1 MTPTLAIE
9 TWTSSHKTNRQKR
22 ILGSILFLFS
32 ALLLVLTSINSTHAA
47 SSNTLQKISYSTLTG
62 NRLQI
67 ALQMTHP
74 PSTPQ
79 GFTIDN
85 PARITLDL
93 ADTKNGLKKRLIPIG
108 VGVVRSINTVEAS
121 GRSRVVIN
129 LNKLTP
135 YKTHIDGNTL
145 YLTLDTGTRG
155 ANQRQNNNKTI
166 TTSRQIDKTAPT
178 SMAPPAILRS
188 IHNINF
194 RRGAD
199 GEGRIIIKLSEAG
212 IPMDVNEEN
221 GRIVIDFLGTGVPQ
235 KLVRRLNVLDFATP
249 VKHID
254 VMNRGNNARLIIS
267 PINQEY
273 EQLAYQ
279 SDDLFTLELRPIS
292 KRALEK
298 KNKEKFGYT
307 GKRLSLNFQDIEVRA
322 VLQLLADFTELNI
335 VVSDTVTGRLTLRL
349 KNVPWDQALD
359 IILKSK
365 GLGVRKNGNV
375 LLVAPNEEI
384 ATREKLELEA
394 LQQVE
399 ELAPLKTE
407 FIQINY
413 AKAAEIAAMLK
424 SKESSLLSTRGNV
437 SVDPRTN
444 TLLVHDTAEKLNEIR
459 GLVVKLDIPVRQV
472 LIESRIVIA
481 SNDFGKELGVR
492 FGVHQN
498 DLFSTGSTGGT
509 LITSSSNTVT
519 EFSKNEALT
528 SPDRFNVNLPVA
540 NAAGSIALA
549 LAKLPFGTLLELEL
563 SAMQAEGRGEVV
575 SSPRVITANQKEAL
589 IEQGVEIPYL
599 ESSSSGAATIT
610 FRKAVLSLKV
620 TPQITPDDH
629 VIMDLQVNKDSVG
642 EIFEGVPSID
652 TREVKTQVLVN
663 NGETVVLG
671 GIYEQSNT
679 HQVNRIPFFSELPLI
694 GGLFKKTLVQDQKN
708 ELLVFVTPKIVKN
721 SVGLNY

>member
-1 MTPTLAIE
+1 MAPILETSVSTHRATLHGRVL
-9 TWTSSHKTNRQKR
+9 SHT
-22 ILGSILFLFS
+22 FFVFS
-32 ALLLVLTSINSTHAA
+32 LLLFTLSLATTSHAA
-47 SSNTLQKISYSTLTG
+47 SSNTLQNISYTTLTG

-67 ALQMTHP
+67 ALQMTHRP
-74 PSTPQ
+74 ATPQ

-93 ADTKNGLKKRLIPIG
+93 ANTSNGLKKRLIPIEI
-108 VGVVRSINTVEAS
+108 GVVRSINTVEAG

-129 LNKLTP
+129 LNKLTS

-145 YLTLDTGTRG
+145 YLTLDTGAPNTSK
-155 ANQRQNNNKTI
+155 RQNTRKTS
-166 TTSRQIDKTAPT
+166 TPNPVAKQGTAPVI
-178 SMAPPAILRS
+178 SAPPIVLRR
-188 IHNINF
+188 IDNINF

-199 GEGRIIIKLSEAG
+199 GEGRIIIKLSETG

-221 GRIVIDFLGTGVPQ
+221 GRVVIDFLGTGVPQ
-235 KLVRRLNVLDFATP
+235 KLVRRLDVLDFATP

-254 VMNRGNNARLIIS
+254 VMNRGNNARIIIS

-279 SDDLFTLELRPIS
+279 SDDVFTIELKPIS
-292 KRALEK
+292 KRELEK

-407 FIQINY
+407 FVQINY
-413 AKAAEIAAMLK
+413 AKAAEIAEMLK
-424 SKESSLLSTRGNV
+424 SKDNSLLSTRGNV

-444 TLLVHDTAEKLNEIR
+444 TLLIHDTAEKLNEIR
-459 GLVVKLDIPVRQV
+459 SLVVKLDIPVRQV

-498 DLFSTGSTGGT
+498 DLFNAGSTGGT
-509 LITSSSNTVT
+509 LITSSSNSVSQFTN
-519 EFSKNEALT
+519 NETLT
-528 SPDRFNVNLPVA
+528 APDRFNVNLPVA
-540 NAAGSIALA
+540 NATGSIALA

-575 SSPRVITANQKEAL
+575 SSPRVITSNQKEAL
-589 IEQGVEIPYL
+589 IEQGVEIPYR
-599 ESSSSGAATIT
+599 EASSSGAATIT

-629 VIMDLQVNKDSVG
+629 IIMDLQVNKDSIG
-642 EIFEGVPSID
+642 KIFEGVPSID

-721 SVGLNY
+721 NLGLNY

>member
-1 MTPTLAIE
+1 LLFTLSLA
-9 TWTSSHKTNRQKR
+9 TTS
-22 ILGSILFLFS
+22 
-32 ALLLVLTSINSTHAA
+32 HAA
-47 SSNTLQKISYSTLTG
+47 SSNTLQNISYTTLTG

-67 ALQMTHP
+67 ALQMTHRP
-74 PSTPQ
+74 ATPQ

-93 ADTKNGLKKRLIPIG
+93 ADTSNGLKKRLIPIEI
-108 VGVVRSINTVEAS
+108 GVVRSINTVEAS

-145 YLTLDTGTRG
+145 YLTLDTGAPNTSK
-155 ANQRQNNNKTI
+155 RQNTRKTN
-166 TTSRQIDKTAPT
+166 TPSPVAKQGAAPVI
-178 SMAPPAILRS
+178 SAPPVTLRS
-188 IHNINF
+188 IDNINF

-199 GEGRIIIKLSEAG
+199 GEGRIIIKLSETG

-221 GRIVIDFLGTGVPQ
+221 GRVVIDFLGTGVPQ
-235 KLVRRLNVLDFATP
+235 KLVRRLDVLDFATP

-254 VMNRGNNARLIIS
+254 VMNRGNNARIIIS

-279 SDDLFTLELRPIS
+279 SDDVFTIELKPIS
-292 KRALEK
+292 KRELEK

-407 FIQINY
+407 FVQINY
-413 AKAAEIAAMLK
+413 AKAAEIAEMLK
-424 SKESSLLSTRGNV
+424 SKDNSLLSTRGNV

-444 TLLVHDTAEKLNEIR
+444 TLLIHDTAEKLNEIR
-459 GLVVKLDIPVRQV
+459 SLVVKLDIPVRQV

-498 DLFSTGSTGGT
+498 DLFNAGSTGGT
-509 LITSSSNTVT
+509 LITSSSNSVSQ
-519 EFSKNEALT
+519 FSNNETLT
-528 SPDRFNVNLPVA
+528 APDRFNVNLPVA
-540 NAAGSIALA
+540 NATGSIALA

-575 SSPRVITANQKEAL
+575 SSPRVITSNQKEAL
-589 IEQGVEIPYL
+589 IEQGVEIPYR
-599 ESSSSGAATIT
+599 EASSSGAATIT

-629 VIMDLQVNKDSVG
+629 IIMDLQVNKDSIG

-694 GGLFKKTLVQDQKN
+694 GGLFKKTLIQDQKN

-721 SVGLNY
+721 NLGLNY

>member
-1 MTPTLAIE
+1 MAPVLETSVSTHRATLYGRVLPHI
-9 TWTSSHKTNRQKR
+9 
-22 ILGSILFLFS
+22 FS
-32 ALLLVLTSINSTHAA
+32 VFSLLLLTLSLATTSHAA
-47 SSNTLQKISYSTLTG
+47 SSNTLKNISYTTLTG

-67 ALQMTHP
+67 ALQMEHR

-93 ADTKNGLKKRLIPIG
+93 ANTRNGLKKRLIPIE
-108 VGVVRSINTVEAS
+108 VGVVRSINTVEAG

-145 YLTLDTGTRG
+145 YLTLDIGARN
-155 ANQRQNNNKTI
+155 ANQRQNNSKT
-166 TTSRQIDKTAPT
+166 TKTNPVAKQNT
-178 SMAPPAILRS
+178 AAVVSPPIILRS
-188 IHNINF
+188 INNINF

-199 GEGRIIIKLSEAG
+199 GAGRIIIKLSETG
-212 IPMDVNEEN
+212 IPMDINEEN
-221 GRIVIDFLGTGVPQ
+221 GRVVIDFLSTGVPQ
-235 KLVRRLNVLDFATP
+235 KLVRRLDVLDFATP

-254 VMNRGNNARLIIS
+254 IMNRGNNARIIIS

-279 SDDLFTLELRPIS
+279 SDDIFTIELKPIS
-292 KRALEK
+292 KRELEK

-407 FIQINY
+407 FVQINY
-413 AKAAEIAAMLK
+413 AKAAEIAEMLK

-444 TLLVHDTAEKLNEIR
+444 TLLIHDTAEKLSEIR
-459 GLVVKLDIPVRQV
+459 DLVVKLDIPVRQV

-498 DLFSTGSTGGT
+498 DLYSPGSTGGT
-509 LITSSSNTVT
+509 LITSSSNSVSQ
-519 EFSKNEALT
+519 FSKNEVLA

-575 SSPRVITANQKEAL
+575 SSPRVITSNQKEAL
-589 IEQGVEIPYL
+589 IEQGVEIPYR
-599 ESSSSGAATIT
+599 EASSSGAATIT

-629 VIMDLQVNKDSVG
+629 IIMDLQVNKDSIG

-708 ELLVFVTPKIVKN
+708 ELLVFVTPKIVKTN
-721 SVGLNY
+721 VGLNY